1 VSEHTSDE
9 RQHFW
14 DNPRNVKLLFNVF
27 YACCAILVV
36 LEFFIHEHDV
46 HSWEGLVSFYP
57 IYGFVG
63 IVILVQVAK
72 GMRKLLM
79 RPEDYYE
86 RGD

>member
-14 DNPRNVKLLFNVF
+14 DNPRNVKLLINVF

-46 HSWEGLVSFYP
+46 HRWEGLVSFYP

-63 IVILVQVAK
+63 IVILVLVAK
-72 GMRKLLM
+72 VMRKLLM